1 MNNLVPIQKTEF
13 IVGEPLPWAIY
24 DASKKILL
32 NEGAVIQSRRHLDS
46 LYEIGV
52 YRNPSGDVQPRRQ
65 ATPMPMSKS
74 SIGEKV
80 TSAPPRKPSLEL
92 KFSDMNLRLGE
103 RLQLQE
109 VAGEKTRH
117 FTKVV
122 GYLDSHS
129 LIVTHPTRGGEPL
142 VFLDRQPLIVRGFSG
157 KHAFAFETRLLKSY
171 PAPYPHLHLASPKH
185 VEMKEVRGS
194 ERISC
199 NIITSVTSDSDP
211 SKQPLAAV
219 MTDLSITGTKVTAKE
234 ALGEKGEGVVLRFRC
249 IGNKSDEYLNVRG
262 ILRNIDFETMD
273 GSVLHGV
280 EFAEL
285 QNGDRLVLENMIYYL
300 RFEYV

>member
-13 IVGEPLPWAIY
+13 MVGEPIPWPIY
-24 DASKKILL
+24 DIGNNMLL

-52 YRNPSGDVQPRRQ
+52 YRNPSVDVQTRRQ
-65 ATPMPMSKS
+65 AMPMSKS
-74 SIGEKV
+74 LSEEKG
-80 TSAPPRKPSLEL
+80 TSDSRRKPSQEL

-109 VAGEKTRH
+109 VAGEKDRH
-117 FTKVV
+117 LAKVV

-199 NIITSVTSDSDP
+199 NIIASVAVDSDP
-211 SKQPLAAV
+211 HKLSHAA
-219 MTDLSITGTKVTAKE
+219 MMKDLSLTGTRVTAKE
-234 ALGEKGEGVVLRFRC
+234 ALGGKGAEVVLKFRC
-249 IGNKSDEYLNVRG
+249 QGNISDEYLSIRG
-262 ILRNIDFETMD
+262 ILRNIDCDAQD
-273 GSVLHGV
+273 GGVLHGV
-280 EFAEL
+280 EFIEL
-285 QNGDRLVLENMIYYL
+285 QNSDRLVLENMIYHL
-300 RFEYV
+300 RFEEV